1 MCLNNIVTLYEVML
15 RRFAASRPGSRRIM
29 SPVVDLSRGL
39 CLFPSQMQAPV
50 AVESP
55 AEEAEQAVGEEEAQ
69 AQATA
74 SSSDQEAQELQRHKQ
89 ERVNQ
94 LLAGIRQNFGKIN
107 VAPEFSE
114 EDLVPVEMPDLPN
127 SECGDDE
134 EEEEEE
140 GEGSEEGDDV
150 KEEEGEE
157 KEDDEKPAEEGPA
170 SNAGRSKTRSA
181 REVNKELDEKIAKL
195 KHFLDRAK
203 SKHFSAIRSVCH
215 AFSFPSP

>member
-1 MCLNNIVTLYEVML
+1 
-15 RRFAASRPGSRRIM
+15 
-29 SPVVDLSRGL
+29 
-39 CLFPSQMQAPV
+39 MQAPAPV
-50 AVESP
+50 EGPAV
-55 AEEAEQAVGEEEAQ
+55 EAEQAISEEEMQ
-69 AQATA
+69 AMATA
-74 SSSDQEAQELQRHKQ
+74 SSSDQEAQEQQRYKQ
-89 ERVNQ
+89 EQVNQ

-127 SECGDDE
+127 SEYGDGDE

-140 GEGSEEGDDV
+140 GSEEGDEGV
-150 KEEEGEE
+150 EEQGEE
-157 KEDDEKPAEEGPA
+157 KEDEEKQAEEGTA
-170 SNAGRSKTRSA
+170 SNAGRSKRKSA

-215 AFSFPSP
+215 AFSSTFSPFFPLLSPL